1 MLGLITLILDILK
14 GFIAI
19 KITLMLN
26 SDVVGL
32 SMTFVIIGHIFPI
45 WLKFKGGKGVASYM
59 GFMLATSWPL
69 FIVLIITWLV
79 IVKIFKYSAV
89 AAIISILINL
99 ISFKMI
105 LFSQFNYNI
114 LLWIKGDPIE
124 FQFILFIS
132 IIILIKHYTNVI
144 NIFKK

>member
-1 MLGLITLILDILK
+1 MHEYFGTEVGAVSGFLTILGH
-14 GFIAI
+14 
-19 KITLMLN
+19 M
-26 SDVVGL
+26 
-32 SMTFVIIGHIFPI
+32 FPI

-69 FIVLIITWLV
+69 FILLIFNWLV
-79 IVKIFKYSAV
+79 IVKVFKYSAI

-99 ISFKMI
+99 IIFKMI
-105 LFSQFNYNI
+105 LFTQFKYNI

-124 FQFILFIS
+124 FQFILFTS